1 MMNIGKLS
9 LPLVMAAVVAGCAT
23 APEDIEDYGP
33 KTTTYGRNDLIE
45 KGEITMPPAFSK
57 DDMTE
62 LVMGVM
68 FKASSKLPKN
78 VEGDEEPLPVDPSL
92 STSLQTEMDKLKRF
106 TIVALHGTDTQED
119 LAAVTDLSNGNIELA
134 EQEGAAKINI
144 FLQTTLLA
152 TKSRTVVRGV
162 GSQPDKEEIIYKC
175 YMNAVCK
182 DLRKGTVLFSE
193 RVIGRSRPHV
203 MTVINGRPRGGF
215 SEKDEK
221 VAIQKAALNAVIE
234 LANLLGNRFPAG
246 GHVIAVSR
254 TGEAMTLDKGG
265 MQGIG
270 VGQQCVIALDD
281 EGVMVPIALAEAYP
295 DPMKPSANLKIY
307 RWNDADPDAK
317 MIINEYKANPRAFFK
332 ENKHNLYAACY
343 GVAMP
348 PEWEQNATK

>member
-1 MMNIGKLS
+1 MRFGKWNL
-9 LPLVMAAVVAGCAT
+9 LVAVVAAIAGCAT
-23 APEDIEDYGP
+23 VPEDVEDYGP
-33 KTTTYGRNDLIE
+33 KTTAFGRNDLIN
-45 KGEITMPPAFSK
+45 KGEITMPPGFSK
-57 DDMTE
+57 DDMTD

-68 FKASSKLPKN
+68 FKASNKLPEN
-78 VEGDEEPLPVDPSL
+78 VAGGEEPLPVDPSL
-92 STSLQTEMDKLKRF
+92 SISLQTEMDKLKRF
-106 TIVALHGTDTQED
+106 TMIALHGTDTQED
-119 LAAVTDLSNGNIELA
+119 LAAVADLSNGNIELA
-134 EQEGAAKINI
+134 EQDEAAKINI
-144 FLQTTLLA
+144 LLQTTLLA
-152 TKSRTVVRGV
+152 TKSRTVVRGI
-162 GSQPDKEEIIYKC
+162 GSQPDKEEIVYKC

-203 MTVINGRPRGGF
+203 VTTINGRPRGGF

-221 VAIQKAALNAVIE
+221 VAIQKAAINAVIE

-254 TGEAMTLDKGG
+254 TGETMTLDKGV
-265 MQGIG
+265 MQGVG
-270 VGQQCVIALDD
+270 MGQQCVIALDD
-281 EGVMVPIALAEAYP
+281 EGVLVPIALAEAYP
-295 DPMKPSANLKIY
+295 ETMKPSASLKIY

-317 MIINEYKANPRAFFK
+317 MIINEYKANPRGFFK